1 MKLEMYQFVDV
12 GFPSLLVL
20 FSELPVIESAVC

>member
-20 FSELPVIESAVC
+20 FSELVIESAVC